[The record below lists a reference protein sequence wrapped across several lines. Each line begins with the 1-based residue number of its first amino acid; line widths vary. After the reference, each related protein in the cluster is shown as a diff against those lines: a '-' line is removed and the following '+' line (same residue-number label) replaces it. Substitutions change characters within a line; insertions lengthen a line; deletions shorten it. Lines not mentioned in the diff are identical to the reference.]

1 MSATQSH
8 NNQHKHTPLEESELS
23 ILLDVIES
31 TIGCYLEKH
40 PLPQLNLVDFP
51 LPLQEHGAC
60 FVTLHVDGQ
69 LQGCIGTTSPSS
81 PLVLEVQR
89 KAWASACQD
98 SRFPPLQKHQ
108 VSGLEM
114 EVSVL
119 TMPTSVAVTTEQE
132 LLDILRYNHCGVI
145 LEDAYH
151 HALFLPQVWEQL
163 PTPSEFVTHLK
174 LKGGWT
180 QHYWSDAIQVKLF
193 DVISKARAYKSSSS

>member
-1 MSATQSH
+1 MSATQSR
-8 NNQHKHTPLEESELS
+8 NSKRNALKESELS
-23 ILLDVIES
+23 ILLDIVEN
-31 TIGCYLEKH
+31 TIGCYLNKH
-40 PLPQLNLVDFP
+40 PLPQLDLADFP
-51 LPLQEHGAC
+51 QSLQEHGAC

-69 LQGCIGTTSPSS
+69 LQGCIGTTSATS

-98 SRFPPLQKHQ
+98 SRFTPLQKHQ
-108 VSGLEM
+108 ASGLEI

-119 TMPTSVAVTTEQE
+119 TAPTAIAVTTEQE
-132 LLDILRYNHCGVI
+132 LLDVLRHNHCGVI

-163 PTPSEFVTHLK
+163 PTPAEFVTHLK

-180 QHYWSDAIQVKLF
+180 QHYWSDSIQVKLF
-193 DVISKARAYKSSSS
+193 DVANQARTYKS

>member
-1 MSATQSH
+1 MSATQLHNIEHSH
-8 NNQHKHTPLEESELS
+8 TSLKESELR
-23 ILLDVIES
+23 ILLDIVES
-31 TIGCYLEKH
+31 TVRCYLDKL
-40 PLPQLNLVDFP
+40 PLPQLVLSEFP
-51 LPLQEHGAC
+51 QSLQQLGAC
-60 FVTLHVDGQ
+60 FVTLHVNGQ
-69 LQGCIGTTSPSS
+69 LQGCIGTTSESS

-98 SRFPPLQKHQ
+98 SRFAPLQKHQ
-108 VSGLEM
+108 ASGLEI

-119 TMPTSVAVTTEQE
+119 STPIALEVTTEQE
-132 LLDILRYNHCGVI
+132 LLDVLRHKHCGVI

-180 QHYWSDAIQVKLF
+180 QHYWSDNIQVKLF
-193 DVISKARAYKSSSS
+193 DVANKARAYQN